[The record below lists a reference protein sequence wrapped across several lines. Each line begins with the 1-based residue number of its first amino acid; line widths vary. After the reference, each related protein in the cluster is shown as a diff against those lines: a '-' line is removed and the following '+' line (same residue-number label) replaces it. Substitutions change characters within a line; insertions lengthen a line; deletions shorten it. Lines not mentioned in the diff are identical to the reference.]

1 MRRRVTRMILLLY
14 PRRVRTRHGAE
25 IAGLIDDLIAHDGR
39 SRARLFTRLALDG
52 LIQRT
57 ATTTTVWTAVAV
69 LAATSLGGLAASG
82 FAAASAQGGA
92 PRTTS
97 TAAPAPA
104 RHVHQTP
111 HLDRHPCAASAM
123 KQPSLGRRLKLS
135 DLGGQGGCERIG
147 P

>member
-1 MRRRVTRMILLLY
+1 MRRRVTRTILLLY
-14 PRRVRTRHGAE
+14 PRRVRNRHGTE
-25 IAGLIDDLIAHDGR
+25 IAALIDDLITHDGR
-39 SRARLFTRLALDG
+39 SRARLFIRLAVDG

-92 PRTTS
+92 PRTTP
-97 TAAPAPA
+97 TVTPA

-123 KQPSLGRRLKLS
+123 KQRSLGRRLKLS
-135 DLGGQGGCERIG
+135 DLGGDGGCERIG